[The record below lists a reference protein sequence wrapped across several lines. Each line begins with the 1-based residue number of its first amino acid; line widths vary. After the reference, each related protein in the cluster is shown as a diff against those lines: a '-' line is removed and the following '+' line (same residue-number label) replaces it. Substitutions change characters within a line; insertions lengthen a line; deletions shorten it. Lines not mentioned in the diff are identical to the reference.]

1 MAIQFT
7 AGITEQ
13 YIVNNAQNALVQ
25 LRDALNRVN
34 DFYLWLSAYAATDLE
49 AAPVSMDSVSA
60 GNVLSAFA
68 DAHALYEIYMTGQAP
83 STYPQVT
90 GTPYVYGV
98 SQRVIIGP
106 LS

>member
-7 AGITEQ
+7 AGITEA

-25 LRDALNRVN
+25 LRDALDRVN

-49 AAPVSMDSVSA
+49 AAPISMDSVSA
-60 GNVLSAFA
+60 GNLLSAFA
-68 DAHALYEIYMTGQAP
+68 DAHALYQIYTTGQAP
-83 STYPQVT
+83 GAYPQVT
-90 GTPYVYGV
+90 GTPYVYAA
-98 SQRVIIGP
+98 SQRIVIGP